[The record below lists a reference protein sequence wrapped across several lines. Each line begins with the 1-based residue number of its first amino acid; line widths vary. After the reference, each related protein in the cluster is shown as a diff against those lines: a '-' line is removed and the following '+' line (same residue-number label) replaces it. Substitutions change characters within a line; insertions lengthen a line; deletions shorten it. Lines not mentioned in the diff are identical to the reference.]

1 MVLTKR
7 ERYIGIATV
16 AVLAILVLDQ
26 FILDPAKRKMEEL
39 DAKIAQAS
47 QAHANAQQL
56 FTSSRRANRD
66 WKTVAGDAMTRD
78 TGDPESRVLNSVRE
92 WAQEEGMRLPSVI
105 PQPSQIEKGFNKI
118 VFRATGSGNL
128 SQVGRFLHRVEHAS
142 MPLRITDLQI
152 TSKDGTDELSVN
164 FGIATISPAP
174 EANRPGG
181 GGGGGGG
188 GGAPT
193 DRGANPNANTGR
205 EL

>member
-7 ERYIGIATV
+7 ERYIGIGTV

-26 FILDPAKRKMEEL
+26 FILEPSKRKMEEL

-47 QAHANAQQL
+47 QEHSNAQQL

-66 WKTVAGDAMTRD
+66 WKTIAGDAMTRD
-78 TGDPESRVLNSVRE
+78 TGDPESRVLTSVRE

-105 PQPSQIEKGFNKI
+105 PQPAQVEKGFNKI

-128 SQVGRFLHRVEHAS
+128 NQVGRFLYRVQTAP

-164 FGIATISPAP
+164 FGIATISPIP
-174 EANRPGG
+174 EANRPGT
-181 GGGGGGG
+181 
-188 GGAPT
+188 GGA
-193 DRGANPNANTGR
+193 NAGR

>member
-16 AVLAILVLDQ
+16 AVLSILVLDQ
-26 FILDPAKRKMEEL
+26 FILQPAKDRIDKL
-39 DAKIAQAS
+39 DADIARAQ
-47 QAHANAQQL
+47 QEHLNAQQL
-56 FTSSRRANRD
+56 FNSSRRANRD
-66 WKTVAGDAMTRD
+66 WKTIAGDAMTRD

-105 PQPSQIEKGFNKI
+105 PQPAQVEKGFNKI

-128 SQVGRFLHRVEHAS
+128 NQVGRFLYRVQTAS

-164 FGIATISPAP
+164 FGIATISPIP

-181 GGGGGGG
+181 A
-188 GGAPT
+188 GAAPA
-193 DRGANPNANTGR
+193 DRAAPR
-205 EL
+205 ESQS

>member
-7 ERYIGIATV
+7 ERYVGIATV
-16 AVLAILVLDQ
+16 AVLSILVLDR
-26 FILDPAKRKMEEL
+26 FILQPAKDRIDKL
-39 DAKIAQAS
+39 DADIARAQ
-47 QAHANAQQL
+47 QDHLNAQQL
-56 FTSSRRANRD
+56 FNSSRRANRD
-66 WKTVAGDAMTRD
+66 WKTIAGDAMTRD

-105 PQPSQIEKGFNKI
+105 PQPAQVEKGFNKI

-128 SQVGRFLHRVEHAS
+128 SQVGRFLYRVQTAS

-164 FGIATISPAP
+164 FGIATISPVP
-174 EANRPGG
+174 EANRPA
-181 GGGGGGG
+181 
-188 GGAPT
+188 GAPT
-193 DRGANPNANTGR
+193 DRNPGAGR

>member
-39 DAKIAQAS
+39 DAKIAQA
-47 QAHANAQQL
+47 QQEHLNAQQL
-56 FTSSRRANRD
+56 FNNARRANRD
-66 WKTVAGDAMTRD
+66 WKTIAGDAMTRD
-78 TGDPESRVLNSVRE
+78 TGDPESRVLSSVRE
-92 WAQEEGMRLPSVI
+92 WAQDEGMRLPSVI
-105 PQPSQIEKGFNKI
+105 PQPAQVEKGFNKI

-128 SQVGRFLHRVEHAS
+128 NQVGRFLYRVQTAS

-174 EANRPGG
+174 EANRPPGAAP
-181 GGGGGGG
+181 
-188 GGAPT
+188 GGAGNA
-193 DRGANPNANTGR
+193 GASTGR